1 MWCVFCVATDTNKHT
16 HTHVLYKF
24 TRGYSCTHRGCVH
37 MRLLHRTYRLASRLC
52 TLRTCHLIHGPP
64 GVKPLVKQQET
75 PVITGLF
82 ALIWTLDPNGTKHL
96 GAHSHCFISS
106 TVKTIIFM
114 IVVLQLHVII
124 TVGTPE
130 ISNHTKTSHRNLQL
144 KFRQRNRNNTPP
156 QKCSLC
162 AFSCPMRGGELTGFT
177 RVPPQNKPQW
187 VQLLSGAKWQLLV
200 WGTHGRGTWRKL
212 PQREK
217 KRRHEGWKH

>member
-1 MWCVFCVATDTNKHT
+1 MANRCRRVRPVQLSEGACMWCVFCVATDTNKHT

-114 IVVLQLHVII
+114 IVVLQLHCHHHSGH
-124 TVGTPE
+124 TRDFKSYKN
-130 ISNHTKTSHRNLQL
+130 IS
-144 KFRQRNRNNTPP
+144 
-156 QKCSLC
+156 
-162 AFSCPMRGGELTGFT
+162 
-177 RVPPQNKPQW
+177 
-187 VQLLSGAKWQLLV
+187 
-200 WGTHGRGTWRKL
+200 
-212 PQREK
+212 
-217 KRRHEGWKH
+217 